1 MENVRSTYSLKN
13 GLEIPVV
20 GFGTWKTPDGD
31 DAYNSVSEALKA
43 GYRHIDTA
51 AVYGN
56 EESVGKAIKDSGI
69 SREDVFVTSKVWN
82 TERGYDKTIAA
93 YEASLEKLGMD
104 YLDLYLIHWPA
115 IEKQNDDW
123 EELNKESWRAL
134 MDLYKAGKVK
144 SIGVSNFQ
152 KKHMEA
158 LKDAEILPMVNQIEF
173 HPGWLQEETRELCKE
188 LGILVEA
195 YSPNGNGKL
204 LKDDTLLKIAEK
216 YGKSVA
222 QICIRWTLQHGT
234 LPLPKSVTPEYIK
247 ENTEV
252 FDFEI
257 SDEDMQTIDE
267 MEYLVGVP
275 TDPDNRDF

>member
-1 MENVRSTYSLKN
+1 MENVRSTYSLEN

-56 EESVGKAIKDSGI
+56 EESVGKAIKDSGL

-173 HPGWLQEETRELCKE
+173 HPGWLQEDTRELCKE

-204 LKDDTLLKIAEK
+204 LNDDTLLKIAEK

-252 FDFEI
+252 FNFEI
-257 SDEDMQTIDE
+257 SDEDMQIIDE

>member
-31 DAYNSVSEALKA
+31 DAYDSVSEALKA

-56 EESVGKAIKDSGI
+56 EESVGKAIKDSGL

-134 MDLYKAGKVK
+134 MDLYKVGKVK

-267 MEYLVGVP
+267 ME
-275 TDPDNRDF
+275 

>member
-56 EESVGKAIKDSGI
+56 EESVGKAIKDSGL

-134 MDLYKAGKVK
+134 MDLYKVGKVK

>member
-31 DAYNSVSEALKA
+31 DAYNSVSEALNA

-56 EESVGKAIKDSGI
+56 EESVGKAIKDSGL

-134 MDLYKAGKVK
+134 MDLYKVGKVK

>member
-13 GLEIPVV
+13 GLDIPVV

-56 EESVGKAIKDSGI
+56 EESVGKAIKDSGL

-134 MDLYKAGKVK
+134 MDLYKDGKVK

-173 HPGWLQEETRELCKE
+173 HPGWLQEETRALCKE

-204 LKDDTLLKIAEK
+204 LNDDTLLKIAEK

>member
-56 EESVGKAIKDSGI
+56 EESVGKAIKDSGL
-69 SREDVFVTSKVWN
+69 SREEVFVTSKVWN
-82 TERGYDKTIAA
+82 TERGYEKTIAA
-93 YEASLEKLGMD
+93 FEVSLEKLGMD

-115 IEKQNDDW
+115 IEKQDDDW

-134 MDLYKAGKVK
+134 MDLYKDGKVK

-173 HPGWLQEETRELCKE
+173 HPGWLQEETRSLCKE

-234 LPLPKSVTPEYIK
+234 LPLPKSVTSEYIK

-257 SDEDMQTIDE
+257 SNEDMQTIDE

>member
-56 EESVGKAIKDSGI
+56 EESVGKAIKNSGL

>member
-20 GFGTWKTPDGD
+20 GFGTWKTADGD

-173 HPGWLQEETRELCKE
+173 HPGWLQEDTRELCKE

-204 LKDDTLLKIAEK
+204 LNDDTLLKIAEK

>member
-31 DAYNSVSEALKA
+31 DAYNSVSEALKS

-56 EESVGKAIKDSGI
+56 EESVGKAIKDSGL

-173 HPGWLQEETRELCKE
+173 HPGWLQEETRALCKE

>member
-31 DAYNSVSEALKA
+31 DAYNSVSEALKV

-56 EESVGKAIKDSGI
+56 EESVGKAIKDSGL
-69 SREDVFVTSKVWN
+69 SREEVFVTSKVWN

-93 YEASLEKLGMD
+93 FEASLEKLGMD

-115 IEKQNDDW
+115 IEKQDDDW

-134 MDLYKAGKVK
+134 MDLYKSGKVK

-173 HPGWLQEETRELCKE
+173 HPGWLQEETRALCKE

-257 SDEDMQTIDE
+257 SNEDMQTIDE

>member
-31 DAYNSVSEALKA
+31 DAYNSVSEALKS

-173 HPGWLQEETRELCKE
+173 HPGWLQEDTRELCKE

-204 LKDDTLLKIAEK
+204 LNDDTLLKIAEK

>member
-1 MENVRSTYSLKN
+1 MGNVRSTYSLKN
-13 GLEIPVV
+13 GLDIPVV

-56 EESVGKAIKDSGI
+56 EESVGKAIKDSGL

-134 MDLYKAGKVK
+134 MDLYKDGKVK

-173 HPGWLQEETRELCKE
+173 HPGWLQEETRALCKE

-204 LKDDTLLKIAEK
+204 LNDDTLLKIAEK

>member
-56 EESVGKAIKDSGI
+56 EESVGKAIKDSGL

>member
-56 EESVGKAIKDSGI
+56 EESVGKAIKDSGL

-134 MDLYKAGKVK
+134 MDLYKVGKVK

-204 LKDDTLLKIAEK
+204 LKDDTLLKISEK

>member
-31 DAYNSVSEALKA
+31 DAYDSVSEALKA

-56 EESVGKAIKDSGI
+56 EESVGKAIKDSGL

-134 MDLYKAGKVK
+134 MDLYKVGKVK

>member
-31 DAYNSVSEALKA
+31 DAYDSVSEALKA

-56 EESVGKAIKDSGI
+56 EESVGKAIKDSGL

-134 MDLYKAGKVK
+134 MDLYKVGKVK

-275 TDPDNRDF
+275 TDPDNRD

>member
-31 DAYNSVSEALKA
+31 DAYNSVSEALNA

-56 EESVGKAIKDSGI
+56 EESVGKAIKDSGL

>member
-69 SREDVFVTSKVWN
+69 SRGDVFVTSKVWN

>member
-56 EESVGKAIKDSGI
+56 EESVGKAIKDSGL

-204 LKDDTLLKIAEK
+204 LKDDTLLKISEK

>member
-1 MENVRSTYSLKN
+1 MENVRSTYKLAN

-20 GFGTWKTPDGD
+20 GFGTWKTPEGD
-31 DAYNSVSEALKA
+31 DAYNAVLEAIKV

-56 EESVGKAIKDSGI
+56 EESVGRAIKDSGI
-69 SREDVFVTSKVWN
+69 AREELFVTSKVWN
-82 TERGYDKTIAA
+82 TERGYEKTLAA
-93 YEASLEKLGMD
+93 YEESLRKLDLD

-115 IEKQNDDW
+115 IEKQTEDW
-123 EELNKESWRAL
+123 EELNKDSWRG
-134 MDLYKAGKVK
+134 MMELYKKDKVK
-144 SIGVSNFQ
+144 SIGVSNFE

-173 HPGWLQEETRELCKE
+173 HPGHLQVESREMCE
-188 LGILVEA
+188 NLGILVQA

-204 LKDDTLLKIAEK
+204 LNDETLKGIAEK

-222 QICIRWTLQHGT
+222 QVCIRWTLQHDT

-252 FDFEI
+252 FDFAI
-257 SDEDMQTIDE
+257 SDADMETINK
-267 MEYLVGVP
+267 MNYVGGTP
-275 TDPDNRDF
+275 TNPDNRDF

>member
-1 MENVRSTYSLKN
+1 MENVRSTYALKN

-31 DAYNSVSEALKA
+31 DAYNSVSEALKS

-56 EESVGKAIKDSGI
+56 EESVGKAIKDSGL

-173 HPGWLQEETRELCKE
+173 HPGWLQEETRALCKE

-204 LKDDTLLKIAEK
+204 LKDDTLLQIAEK

>member
-31 DAYNSVSEALKA
+31 DAYDSVSEALKA

-56 EESVGKAIKDSGI
+56 EESVGKAIKDSGL